1 MEKEKFSIKRIF
13 ELFATFFKI
22 GLFTFGG
29 GYAMIG
35 IIEDTCVEK
44 KKWITHDDMMTVT
57 VIAESTPGPIAI
69 NCSTFVGYKQGGF
82 LGSVAA
88 TCGVVMPS
96 FIIIYLIS
104 LFFDSLLEVQLIA
117 NAFRGIQVCVGFIII
132 QAGFKLK
139 KKMKDTKL
147 AKGIF
152 YLSLV
157 LMMAVEIFSINF
169 STMTLMV
176 LVGAFCAALCF
187 VQNRNEAEK

>member
-176 LVGAFCAALCF
+176 LVGVFCAALCF
-187 VQNRNEAEK
+187 VQNRKEAEK

>member
-1 MEKEKFSIKRIF
+1 MEKEKNIGKRIL

-69 NCSTFVGYKQGGF
+69 NCATFVGYKQGGIW
-82 LGSVAA
+82 GSVAA
-88 TCGVVMPS
+88 TFGVVLPS

-117 NAFRGIQVCVGFIII
+117 NAFRGIQVAIGFIII

-139 KKMKDTKL
+139 KKMKDTLL

-152 YLSLV
+152 YASLIIM
-157 LMMAVEIFSINF
+157 LAVDIFSLNF
-169 STMTLMV
+169 STMTLMIIA
-176 LVGAFCAALCF
+176 GAVSAAVCF
-187 VQNRNEAEK
+187 AQNRKGAVK

>member
-104 LFFDSLLEVQLIA
+104 LFLDSLLEVQLIA
-117 NAFRGIQVCVGFIII
+117 NAFRGIHQF
-132 QAGFKLK
+132 
-139 KKMKDTKL
+139 
-147 AKGIF
+147 
-152 YLSLV
+152 SLQ
-157 LMMAVEIFSINF
+157 
-169 STMTLMV
+169 TP
-176 LVGAFCAALCF
+176 
-187 VQNRNEAEK
+187 